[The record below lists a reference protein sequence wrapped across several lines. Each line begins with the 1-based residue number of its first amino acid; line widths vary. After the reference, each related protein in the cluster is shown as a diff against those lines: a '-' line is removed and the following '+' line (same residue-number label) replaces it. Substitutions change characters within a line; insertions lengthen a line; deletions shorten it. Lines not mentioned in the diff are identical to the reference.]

1 MERSQ
6 RSLPPKTPRVEP
18 PRSDRY
24 HLETDASLNRALT
37 RRADESGHPLYRA
50 GGGIVLR
57 DLSMKPFEE
66 HAVDLGYLRSPSQA
80 ECASLHWG
88 LRRALHLRI
97 WRLRVRNDNLPLML
111 ALSRA
116 VVEPEF
122 RVPTD
127 LSSAVETARRFES
140 IQFRW
145 SKSTHSKERGDG
157 AHSADFLAR
166 RACGLGPR

>member
-1 MERSQ
+1 M
-6 RSLPPKTPRVEP
+6 PRTEP

-24 HLETDASLNRALT
+24 HLETDASLNRAQS
-37 RRADESGHPLYRA
+37 RRVDEGRHPLYRA

-66 HAVDLGYLRSPSQA
+66 HAVDLGYLRSASQA
-80 ECASLHWG
+80 ECAALDWG
-88 LRRALHLRI
+88 LRRALQLRI
-97 WRLRVRNDNLPLML
+97 GKLRVRNDNLPLMR
-111 ALSRA
+111 ALDRV

-122 RVPTD
+122 HVPSD
-127 LSSAVETARRFES
+127 LSRVAETARRFES

-145 SKSTHSKERGDG
+145 SKSTHSMERGDG

>member
-1 MERSQ
+1 MD
-6 RSLPPKTPRVEP
+6 P

-24 HLETDASLNRALT
+24 HLETDASVNRAQT
-37 RRADESGHPLYRA
+37 RRVDEGNLMLYHA

-66 HAVDLGYLRSPSQA
+66 HAVDLGYLPSASQA
-80 ECASLHWG
+80 ECAALHWG
-88 LRRALHLRI
+88 LRRAFQLRI
-97 WRLRVRNDNLPLML
+97 GRLRVRNDNLPLMQAL
-111 ALSRA
+111 ARA

-127 LSSAVETARRFES
+127 LSEVAEAARRFES

-145 SKSTHSKERGDG
+145 SKSTHSMERGDG

-166 RACGLGPR
+166 RACGLGHR